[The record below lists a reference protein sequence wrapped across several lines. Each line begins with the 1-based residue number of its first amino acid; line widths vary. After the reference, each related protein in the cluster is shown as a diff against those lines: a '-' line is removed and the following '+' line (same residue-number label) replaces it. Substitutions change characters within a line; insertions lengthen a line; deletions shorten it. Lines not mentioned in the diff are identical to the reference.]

1 MDLWIV
7 FFVPTVIL
15 VGLVLPLWLIFHYVT
30 KWREQKR
37 QAQASREDMEALWR
51 IADKL
56 ERRLDSL
63 EAVIDD
69 TPSQRSQRL

>member
-15 VGLVLPLWLIFHYVT
+15 VGLVLPLWLLFHYVT

-56 ERRLDSL
+56 ERRLNSL

>member
-15 VGLVLPLWLIFHYVT
+15 VGLVLPLWLVFHYVT

-56 ERRLDSL
+56 ERRLNSL